1 MIRKLKKDNGS
12 PGWTRLDVLAGPSQM
27 TTSERHPG
35 LTLQERPDAVL
46 LDDFHYFVQ
55 SLPVGVERVIP
66 DGRCIFLV
74 YDLQYPTRVVLS
86 AIDIDLNF
94 DAVPGDFPAKRRHDN
109 F

>member
-35 LTLQERPDAVL
+35 LTLQERPDAV
-46 LDDFHYFVQ
+46 
-55 SLPVGVERVIP
+55 
-66 DGRCIFLV
+66 
-74 YDLQYPTRVVLS
+74 
-86 AIDIDLNF
+86 
-94 DAVPGDFPAKRRHDN
+94 PGDFPAKRRHDN